1 MTEKPHLTILIADSI
16 RYGSYKKLMP
26 ETVVKISLLLDR
38 YEKIREVIDLPQDMC
53 IRFRPI
59 RGDLGRT
66 YNKSRN
72 NPFLVELD
80 VRQNIETF
88 KDTLLHELV
97 HIEQFYQKRLKET
110 ATNDTLRWKGKKI
123 QCIGIS
129 YNAYRNLPWEIEAEE
144 RAKKHLEH
152 VFRN

>member
-1 MTEKPHLTILIADSI
+1 
-16 RYGSYKKLMP
+16 MP
-26 ETVVKISLLLDR
+26 ETVVKISLVLDR

-53 IRFRPI
+53 MRFRPI

-66 YNKSRN
+66 YNKSKSS
-72 NPFLVELD
+72 PFLVELD

-97 HIEQFYQKRLKET
+97 HTEQFYQKRLKET
-110 ATNDTLRWKGKKI
+110 VNNDAFRWRGKKI
-123 QCIGIS
+123 QFIGIS
-129 YNAYRNLPWEIEAEE
+129 YNAYRDLPWEIEAEE
-144 RAKKHLEH
+144 RAKSHYEY

>member
-1 MTEKPHLTILIADSI
+1 MTEKPHLTILISDSI

-53 IRFRPI
+53 VRFRPI

-66 YNKSRN
+66 YNKSKN
-72 NPFLVELD
+72 SPFLVELD

-110 ATNDTLRWKGKKI
+110 VDNDTLRWKGKKI

-129 YNAYRNLPWEIEAEE
+129 YNAYRDLPWEVEAEE
-144 RAKKHLEH
+144 RAKNHYEH

>member
-1 MTEKPHLTILIADSI
+1 MTEKPHLTIIIADSI
-16 RYGSYKKLMP
+16 RYGAYKKLMP
-26 ETVVKISLLLDR
+26 ETVVKISLVLDR

-53 IRFRPI
+53 MRFRPI

-66 YNKSRN
+66 YNKSKSS
-72 NPFLVELD
+72 PFLVELD

-110 ATNDTLRWKGKKI
+110 VNNDAFRWRGKKI
-123 QCIGIS
+123 QFIGIS
-129 YNAYRNLPWEIEAEE
+129 YDAYRDLPWEIEAEE
-144 RAKKHLEH
+144 RAKSHYEY

>member
-1 MTEKPHLTILIADSI
+1 MTEKPHLTIIIADSI
-16 RYGSYKKLMP
+16 RYGAYKKLMP
-26 ETVVKISLLLDR
+26 ETVVKISLVLDR

-53 IRFRPI
+53 MRFRPI

-66 YNKSRN
+66 YNKSKSS
-72 NPFLVELD
+72 PFLVELD

-110 ATNDTLRWKGKKI
+110 VNNDTLRWRGKKI

-129 YNAYRNLPWEIEAEE
+129 YNAYRDLPWEIEAEE
-144 RAKKHLEH
+144 RAKSHYEY

>member
-1 MTEKPHLTILIADSI
+1 MTEKPHLTIIIADSI
-16 RYGSYKKLMP
+16 RYGAYKKLMP
-26 ETVVKISLLLDR
+26 ETVVKISLVLDR
-38 YEKIREVIDLPQDMC
+38 YEKIREVIDLPQDMSM
-53 IRFRPI
+53 RFRPI

-66 YNKSRN
+66 YNKSKSS
-72 NPFLVELD
+72 PFLVELD

-97 HIEQFYQKRLKET
+97 HTEQFYQKRLKET
-110 ATNDTLRWKGKKI
+110 VDNDTLRWRGKKI

-129 YNAYRNLPWEIEAEE
+129 YNVYRDLPWEIEAEE
-144 RAKKHLEH
+144 RAKSHYEY

>member
-1 MTEKPHLTILIADSI
+1 MTEKPHLTIIIADSI
-16 RYGSYKKLMP
+16 RYGAYKKLMP
-26 ETVVKISLLLDR
+26 ETVVKISLVLDR

-53 IRFRPI
+53 MRFRPI

-66 YNKSRN
+66 YNKSKSS
-72 NPFLVELD
+72 PFLVELD

-110 ATNDTLRWKGKKI
+110 VNNDAFRWRGKKI
-123 QCIGIS
+123 QFIGIS
-129 YNAYRNLPWEIEAEE
+129 YNAYRDLPWEIEAEE
-144 RAKKHLEH
+144 RAKSHYEY